1 MSMEKERQEAFDRL
15 AKAMERALE
24 ISKRRGVLFY
34 AWMAGAIEDKNE
46 LEAGTTMDERR
57 QA

>member
-1 MSMEKERQEAFDRL
+1 MSMDQETQEALDRL

-34 AWMAGAIEDKNE
+34 AWLANAIEDKNE

-57 QA
+57 QQ

>member
-1 MSMEKERQEAFDRL
+1 MDQERQEALDRL

-34 AWMAGAIEDKNE
+34 AWLANAIEDKNE

-57 QA
+57 QQ